1 MSAGGE
7 LLVGLVMLTGLIGVV
22 VPVLPG
28 LFLMW
33 ATGVAWAW
41 LDGGGGGR
49 WAVAAAL
56 TMLLVVGT
64 TLKYVLPAR
73 SAGRAGAPR
82 TTLVLGAVGAIVGF
96 FVVPFLGFVIGGVG
110 VVFLV
115 ELVRL
120 GSAAA
125 AWRSTRAV
133 LVGIG
138 VGMVVELWAATMM
151 MSVWLLGVLLT

>member
-1 MSAGGE
+1 MSAGGQ
-7 LLVGLVMLTGLIGVV
+7 LLIGLVMVAGLIGVV

-33 ATGVAWAW
+33 AAGVVWAW
-41 LDGGGGGR
+41 LDGGGVER
-49 WAVAAAL
+49 WTVAAAL
-56 TMLLVVGT
+56 TVLLVVGT

-73 SAGRAGAPR
+73 SAAGAGAPR
-82 TTLVLGAVGAIVGF
+82 STLVLGALGAIVGF
-96 FVVPFLGFVIGGVG
+96 FVLPFLGFVIGGVG

-115 ELVRL
+115 ELLRL
-120 GSAAA
+120 ANAPA

-138 VGMVVELWAATMM
+138 IGMLVELGAAVLMLT
-151 MSVWLLGVLLT
+151 VWLLGVLVS